1 MVRRAKIRLPAFPRY
16 ASGAN
21 TPATPARARNTRKP
35 GEMNG
40 LETQYA
46 HFLEEE
52 RLHGRVHA
60 WRFEPVGLRLA
71 EGCTYNPDFL
81 VILPDG
87 SVEIHETKGRWEDD
101 ALVKIKVAAEMFP
114 WFVFRAFQWQKG
126 VWVVRE
132 FKPR

>member
-21 TPATPARARNTRKP
+21 ATPTQARARNTRKP

-46 HFLEEE
+46 HFLEAE
-52 RLHGRVHA
+52 RLAGRVHA

-87 SVEIHETKGRWEDD
+87 AVEIHETKGRWEDD

-114 WFVFRAFQWQKG
+114 WFVFRAFQWVKG
-126 VWVVRE
+126 AWVVRE